1 MTNIIKREL
10 ELNKESE
17 VDMYFSIMLS
27 LLVMKTEYSTS
38 YIKLNEI
45 QAIEMVDNLTDGG
58 IVTFTLKGDKSE
70 QIVYAEDNI
79 DKWNDAKEWMDS
91 NVINLSREI
100 SKTDLNWVYN
110 QRRKAKTPE
119 LRARRYVIRTLSG
132 SSTNPTSIRL
142 WRRV

>member
-1 MTNIIKREL
+1 MTNITKREL

-45 QAIEMVDNLTDGG
+45 QAIEMVDKSDGG
-58 IVTFTLKGDKSE
+58 IITFTLKGDKSE

-79 DKWNDAKEWMDS
+79 DKWNEAKEWM
-91 NVINLSREI
+91 NTHTFNLAQEI
-100 SKTDLNWVYN
+100 SKTDLTRNRDESN
-110 QRRKAKTPE
+110 KF
-119 LRARRYVIRTLSG
+119 
-132 SSTNPTSIRL
+132 
-142 WRRV
+142 

>member
-91 NVINLSREI
+91 NVLNLSSEI
-100 SKTDLNWVYN
+100 SKTDLTRNRDESN
-110 QRRKAKTPE
+110 QF
-119 LRARRYVIRTLSG
+119 
-132 SSTNPTSIRL
+132 
-142 WRRV
+142 

>member
-58 IVTFTLKGDKSE
+58 IVTFTLKGDSGWILMFLIY
-70 QIVYAEDNI
+70 Q
-79 DKWNDAKEWMDS
+79 AKYLKL
-91 NVINLSREI
+91 I
-100 SKTDLNWVYN
+100 
-110 QRRKAKTPE
+110 
-119 LRARRYVIRTLSG
+119 
-132 SSTNPTSIRL
+132 
-142 WRRV
+142 